1 MRSGRLSTPF
11 QVEGSRRHWL
21 SCSGAAL
28 LHGILPTS
36 WAQSTS
42 DPVAELQ
49 DRFRVFF
56 RPGQTVVPAE
66 YDGVVASA
74 VELVGTL
81 DYVRVTV
88 HGHSDRTGTRTTIL
102 RTAQDRANNVAD
114 ALFRR
119 GVAAPLVQVE
129 AFGSDRPFIAASGSS
144 EMNRRAE
151 ISVYG
156 IPKLPK

>member
-1 MRSGRLSTPF
+1 MRSRRLSTPF

-21 SCSGAAL
+21 SCSAAAL
-28 LHGILPTS
+28 LNGVLTATRARS
-36 WAQSTS
+36 ASE
-42 DPVAELQ
+42 PVAELQ

-56 RPGQTVVPAE
+56 RPGQTVVPPE
-66 YDGVVASA
+66 YESAVASA
-74 VELVGTL
+74 VELVGRL

-119 GVAAPLVQVE
+119 GIAVRLVHVE
-129 AFGSDRPFIAASGSS
+129 AFGSDRPFIAGSRSS

>member
-1 MRSGRLSTPF
+1 MRNGRLSTF
-11 QVEGSRRHWL
+11 LKMKRHRRQWL
-21 SCSGAAL
+21 GCSSAAL
-28 LHGILPTS
+28 LYGILPTS
-36 WAQSTS
+36 RAQSAS
-42 DPVAELQ
+42 EPVAELQ

-56 RPGQTVVPAE
+56 RPGQIQVPPE
-66 YDGVVASA
+66 YESVVASA
-74 VELVGTL
+74 VELVQAL

-88 HGHSDRTGTRTTIL
+88 HGHSDRTGTRNTIL
-102 RTAQDRANNVAD
+102 VTAQARANNVAD

-119 GVAAPLVQVE
+119 GIAAALVQVE